1 MLDYRYVYVFKVRGK
16 QLYKI
21 GISKDWR
28 VRRYQVE
35 DTKKMRMRLRLLIAI
50 PLFFAGHIEKR
61 LHRKFSN
68 QRKKLK
74 GVSGGTEFFELNGYD
89 GRIGLRGELLKYF
102 VLQLVVIIF
111 IFMTIGLSIIDLD
124 WKDYLKAMLG

>member
-28 VRRYQVE
+28 IRRYQVE
-35 DTKKMRMRLRLLIAI
+35 DTRSMRMRLRLLIAV
-50 PLFFAGHIEKR
+50 PLFFASKVEKK
-61 LHRKFSN
+61 LHRKFKS

-102 VLQLVVIIF
+102 ALQLIF
-111 IFMTIGLSIIDLD
+111 LILLFMTIGLSILDLD
-124 WKDYLKAMLG
+124 WEEYIKAMLN